1 VTDPR
6 GARALV
12 TGASGGLGR
21 AIAVALAERGCQVVV
36 SGRQPERLQS
46 VAALVNG
53 RAVPADLSR
62 DGEVP
67 RLLAA
72 AGELDILVA
81 NAGVPGSGDLEELDQ
96 AQIDRIL
103 AVNLASPIALT
114 RALLPGF
121 RARGSGHFVFVSSL
135 LGRVASPAS
144 SMYAASKFGL
154 RGFALGLRCD
164 LQGSG
169 IGCSVVSP
177 SFVRDG
183 GMFADTGVSLPPAMG
198 TVRPKQVAN
207 AVLRAVES
215 NRVEITVAPL
225 VLRVG
230 AVLGTLAPGLS
241 AAVQQRLD
249 RGLSARI
256 AEAQRDK
263 R

>member
-1 VTDPR
+1 MTELR

-21 AIAVALAERGCQVVV
+21 AVAVALAERGCLVVV
-36 SGRQPERLQS
+36 SGRRPEPLQA
-46 VAALVNG
+46 VAALVGG
-53 RAVPADLSR
+53 RAVPADLSQA
-62 DGEVP
+62 GEVA
-67 RLLAA
+67 RLLDE

-81 NAGVPGSGDLEELDQ
+81 NAALPGSGDLADLDQ
-96 AQIDRIL
+96 AQIDRVL
-103 AVNLASPIALT
+103 EVNLGSPIALT
-114 RALLPGF
+114 RALLPRF
-121 RARGSGHFVFVSSL
+121 RTRGSGHFVFVSSL
-135 LGRVASPAS
+135 SGKVASPAS
-144 SMYAASKFGL
+144 SMYSATKFGL

-183 GMFADTGVSLPPAMG
+183 GMFADTGISLPPGVGA
-198 TVRPKQVAN
+198 VRPKRVTD
-207 AVLRAVES
+207 AVIRAVET
-215 NRVEITVAPL
+215 NRAEITVAPL

-230 AVLGTLAPGLS
+230 AALGALAPGLS

-256 AEAQRDK
+256 AEAQREK